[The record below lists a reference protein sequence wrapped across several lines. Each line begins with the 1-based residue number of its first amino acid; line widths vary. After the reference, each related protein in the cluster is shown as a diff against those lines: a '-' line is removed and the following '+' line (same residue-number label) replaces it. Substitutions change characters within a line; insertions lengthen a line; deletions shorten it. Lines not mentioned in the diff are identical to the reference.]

1 MVTKSL
7 YFNYAQKAKGSKMA
21 NYNVSGL
28 QSLADLAHEAA
39 IKSIPGKP
47 LETTQPAE
55 TVTPCAD
62 NDKACTKRW
71 IDSISDCC

>member
-1 MVTKSL
+1 
-7 YFNYAQKAKGSKMA
+7 MA

-28 QSLADLAHEAA
+28 ETLTDLAHEAA
-39 IKSIPGKP
+39 IKSIPSKP

-55 TVTPCAD
+55 KETPVCAD

-71 IDSISDCC
+71 IDSFSDCC

>member
-1 MVTKSL
+1 MQ
-7 YFNYAQKAKGSKMA
+7 NHNA
-21 NYNVSGL
+21 SGL
-28 QSLADLAHEAA
+28 QSPADLAHEAA
-39 IKSIPGKP
+39 IKSIPSTP

-62 NDKACTKRW
+62 KDSACTKRW

>member
-1 MVTKSL
+1 
-7 YFNYAQKAKGSKMA
+7 MA

-28 QSLADLAHEAA
+28 QSLADLAHEEA
-39 IKSIPGKP
+39 IKSIPSKP

-55 TVTPCAD
+55 PVTPCAD
-62 NDKACTKRW
+62 QDTACTKRW

>member
-1 MVTKSL
+1 
-7 YFNYAQKAKGSKMA
+7 MA
-21 NYNVSGL
+21 NYNASGL
-28 QSLADLAHEAA
+28 QSLADQAHEAA
-39 IKSIPGKP
+39 IKSIPSKP

-55 TVTPCAD
+55 LVTPCAD

>member
-1 MVTKSL
+1 
-7 YFNYAQKAKGSKMA
+7 MA

-28 QSLADLAHEAA
+28 QTLSDLAAEAMV
-39 IKSIPGKP
+39 KGIPSKP

-55 TVTPCAD
+55 AETETPVCAD
-62 NDKACTKRW
+62 KDSACTKRW

>member
-1 MVTKSL
+1 
-7 YFNYAQKAKGSKMA
+7 MA

-28 QSLADLAHEAA
+28 QTLSDLAAEAMVA
-39 IKSIPGKP
+39 SIPSKP

-55 TVTPCAD
+55 PVTPCAD
-62 NDKACTKRW
+62 QDKACTKRW

>member
-1 MVTKSL
+1 
-7 YFNYAQKAKGSKMA
+7 MA

-28 QSLADLAHEAA
+28 QTLADLAHEAA
-39 IKSIPGKP
+39 IKSIPSKT

-55 TVTPCAD
+55 TETPVCAD

>member
-1 MVTKSL
+1 
-7 YFNYAQKAKGSKMA
+7 MA

-28 QSLADLAHEAA
+28 QTLSDLAAEAVVN
-39 IKSIPGKP
+39 SIPSKP

-55 TVTPCAD
+55 PVTPCAD
-62 NDKACTKRW
+62 QDKACTKRW

>member
-1 MVTKSL
+1 L
-7 YFNYAQKAKGSKMA
+7 EFIIAQKAKGSKMA

-28 QSLADLAHEAA
+28 QTLSDLAAEAMV
-39 IKSIPGKP
+39 KSIDNKP
-47 LETTQPAE
+47 LETIQPAE
-55 TVTPCAD
+55 TETPVCAD

>member
-1 MVTKSL
+1 
-7 YFNYAQKAKGSKMA
+7 MA

-39 IKSIPGKP
+39 IKSIPSKP

-62 NDKACTKRW
+62 KDKVCTKRW